1 MIISI
6 LRSLKR
12 SLIYLFTKLK
22 ICLIQDYRI
31 SLTEKYIINKVDIE
45 EGYTKQISK
54 QVITLINI
62 INNTNVHNVL
72 EIGFNAGH
80 SAELFLQNTES
91 AIISFDIGEHEYCEL
106 GKSYIDGMY
115 PGRHTLII
123 GDSKFTLP
131 DFILSNPD
139 KKFDII
145 FIDGCHD
152 YNTAKADLFNC
163 KKLAHTNTVVIMD
176 DTIYSDA
183 LRAKYNIGPTQ
194 VWLEAINNNII
205 EEISKVEFCKGRGMS
220 WGKYVY

>member
-1 MIISI
+1 M
-6 LRSLKR
+6 
-12 SLIYLFTKLK
+12 
-22 ICLIQDYRI
+22 
-31 SLTEKYIINKVDIE
+31 
-45 EGYTKQISK
+45 
-54 QVITLINI
+54 INI

-131 DFILSNPD
+131 DFILSNPN

-205 EEISKVEFCKGRGMS
+205 DNFYSLKKKFQSIKLDLNKYSFSEDIYESFFIDVKNSEILMR
-220 WGKYVY
+220 